1 MVSAIDVYN
10 IVGLVR
16 EGKSVREIQ
25 KEVRAAKGTIAGYRD
40 VLFVNEGAP
49 QCGCGKDVLHLG
61 RCMWRREQQ
70 RKASL
75 VPIKIKAIDRT
86 FITRRKKEPEDRKV
100 VDRCE
105 SEVLRA
111 IHQYTGCSVYYIPI
125 Q

>member
-1 MVSAIDVYN
+1 MLSATDVYN
-10 IVGLVR
+10 IVGLAR

-25 KEVRAAKGTIAGYRD
+25 KEVRAAKGTIVGYRD
-40 VLFVNEGAP
+40 VLFENEGAP
-49 QCGCGKDVLHLG
+49 QCGCGKDVLHRG
-61 RCMWRREQQ
+61 RCTWRREQK
-70 RKASL
+70 RSL

-86 FITRRKKEPEDRKV
+86 FITRRKKKPEDRKV

-105 SEVLRA
+105 SKVLRA